1 MFSYQPH
8 DEISKVEWIRQFLLV
23 FMPFSAVL
31 MAGAVAHYYTITQ
44 TERVTRESSELLNV
58 GLARSVLNRD
68 LANVISDLMFLS
80 SYLERSGTE
89 QESREN
95 KDEIA
100 ELFLTFS
107 REKQLYDQIR
117 YLDTR
122 GKEVVRINFRGGQPI
137 KVPSNELQDKSAR
150 YYFRE
155 TIKLEQGKI
164 YISPLDLNIE
174 QGAIERPL
182 KPMMRFAIPLY
193 TQEGTNKGIL
203 VLNYLGDRMLSNFS
217 RAGANIADHI
227 HLVNASGYWLRSPNR
242 SDEWGFMLPN
252 ADQFS
257 TKYPEAWRLI
267 KQGNSGQIRTS
278 EGLFTVETVTP
289 WLVASQ
295 LVDRNT
301 PVNHPLPF
309 EVDQWKVIA
318 VVSATAD
325 SATVW
330 HFLLRHLPL
339 YLVVFSVLLVGS
351 WLLTL
356 ANLRHL
362 RAELQTEYERRF
374 RRTLENMRLAAV
386 TVDQN
391 AKLVFCNDSFLQL
404 TNWSREEVINQDW
417 ISRFVI
423 KEQQAALRE
432 TFAAISSTS
441 HFPRE
446 MEAEIVTREKSYR
459 MIAWHN
465 TPTLDSNGNV
475 VGFTGVGEDITDRK
489 RAEDEVRKLYR
500 AVEQSP
506 SIVML
511 TDRYGHIEYVNPKFT
526 EVTGYSQEDVIGE
539 NPRIL
544 KSGETSVDEYGR
556 LWQTVLDGNEW
567 RGEFHNQR
575 KNGELYWE
583 SASISALRG
592 PDGEITDIIAVKE
605 DITQRKQLEMEVEE
619 RNRELARNQAFTA
632 MGRMAS
638 MIAHDLR
645 NPLSSVKMGLQI
657 LSKQVTDERRELGQ
671 IALDQIYYM
680 ENILTD
686 MLAYARPEAVK
697 TDWVSLDK
705 LLDVTL
711 GSLQKQVDEARV
723 EVAVRYQSG
732 LPTIPADANKL
743 RQVFSNLI
751 INALQSVELEPE
763 GNRHLYISTMLQ
775 LAESGTAI
783 QVEVCDNGAGL
794 GEAEPEKLFE
804 PFYTTRTRGTG
815 LGLAIV
821 RQIIEQHGGSVKLI
835 QRAAGGACAQVV
847 LPTAP
852 TTEHETEN

>member
-1 MFSYQPH
+1 MPGKHTQ
-8 DEISKVEWIRQFLLV
+8 DEISKVESIRQFLLV
-23 FMPFSAVL
+23 FLPFSAVL
-31 MAGAVAHYYTITQ
+31 MVGAMAHYYTITQ

-58 GLARSVLNRD
+58 GLARSELNRD

-80 SYLERSGTE
+80 SYLERWGSE
-89 QESREN
+89 QESRE
-95 KDEIA
+95 KEAEIA

-117 YLDTR
+117 YLDTQ
-122 GKEVVRINFRGGQPI
+122 GKEVVRINFRDGRPI
-137 KVPSNELQDKSAR
+137 KVPQHRLQDKAGR
-150 YYFRE
+150 YYFQE
-155 TIKLEQGKI
+155 TLKLDRGNL

-174 QGAIERPL
+174 QGVIEKPL

-193 TQEGTNKGIL
+193 TQDGGNKGIL
-203 VLNYLGDRMLSNFS
+203 VLNYLGDRMLGNFS

-227 HLVNASGYWLRSPNR
+227 HLVNADGYWLRSPQR
-242 SDEWGFMLPN
+242 SDEWGFMFPHGKRF
-252 ADQFS
+252 ADR
-257 TKYPEAWRLI
+257 YPEAWKLI
-267 KQGNSGQIRTS
+267 TQGNSGQVNST
-278 EGLFTVETVTP
+278 EGLFTVESVTP
-289 WLVASQ
+289 GQVAAQ
-295 LVDRNT
+295 LIEGVELGSRT
-301 PVNHPLPF
+301 IPSGS
-309 EVDQWKVIA
+309 DQWKVIA
-318 VVSATAD
+318 VVDANPDGSTI
-325 SATVW
+325 W
-330 HFLLRHLPL
+330 QFLLRHLPL
-339 YLVVFSVLLVGS
+339 YLVVFAVLLVGS
-351 WLLTL
+351 WLLML

-374 RRTLENMRLAAV
+374 RHTLENMQLAAV

-391 AKLVFCNDSFLQL
+391 ARLVFCNDYFLQL
-404 TNWSREEVINQDW
+404 TDWTRSEVINQDW
-417 ISRFVI
+417 IERFVI
-423 KEQQAALRE
+423 TEQQNSLRE
-432 TFAAISSTS
+432 TFASIGSSAD
-441 HFPRE
+441 FPRE
-446 MEAEIVTREKSYR
+446 MEAEIVTRGNANR
-459 MIAWHN
+459 LIAWHN
-465 TPTLDSNGNV
+465 TPAFDAGGKV
-475 VGFTGVGEDITDRK
+475 VGFTGVGEDITERK
-489 RAEDEVRKLYR
+489 RAEEEVRKLYR

-511 TDRYGHIEYVNPKFT
+511 TDRYGRIEYVNPKFT
-526 EVTGYSQEDVIGE
+526 EVTGYTPEDVIGE

-556 LWQTVLDGNEW
+556 LWQSVLEGKEW

-605 DITQRKQLEMEVEE
+605 DITQRKQLEMQVEE
-619 RNRELARNQAFTA
+619 RNRELARNQALTA

-657 LSKQVTDERRELGQ
+657 ISKQVTAESRELSQ
-671 IALDQIYYM
+671 IALDQIFYM

-686 MLAYARPEAVK
+686 MLTYARPEAVK

-711 GSLQKQVDEARV
+711 GSLQKRIDEARV

-732 LPTIPADANKL
+732 LPTVPADANKL

-751 INALQSVELEPE
+751 INALQSVEQKPVGE
-763 GNRHLYISTMLQ
+763 RHLYISTMLQ

-783 QVEVCDNGAGL
+783 QVEICDDGAGL
-794 GEAEPEKLFE
+794 DESETEKLFE
-804 PFYTTRTRGTG
+804 PFFTTRTRGTG

-821 RQIIEQHGGSVKLI
+821 RQIVEQHGGSVTLQ
-835 QRAAGGACAQVV
+835 QRAAGGACALVV
-847 LPTAP
+847 LPTSP
-852 TTEHETEN
+852 SSRSEDLQ